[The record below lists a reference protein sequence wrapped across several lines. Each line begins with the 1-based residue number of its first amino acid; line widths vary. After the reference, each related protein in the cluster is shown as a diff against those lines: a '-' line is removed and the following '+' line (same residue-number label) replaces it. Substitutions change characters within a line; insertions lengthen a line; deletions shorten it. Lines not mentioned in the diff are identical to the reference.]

1 MNKNDFKVN
10 VFSLSERLFPLVA
23 CLLGDKT
30 KAEDA
35 IQEIIIKL
43 WEKRK
48 QLEKHPNV
56 KGFVFLTARNYCLD
70 ILRKKRVLVN
80 DGEFHLNLLKD
91 TKEETQLENKE
102 LNEIFIMRDLDGYDF
117 KEIAVIMDIKITQA
131 RVLLSSCSL

>member
-1 MNKNDFKVN
+1 M
-10 VFSLSERLFPLVA
+10 
-23 CLLGDKT
+23 
-30 KAEDA
+30 
-35 IQEIIIKL
+35 
-43 WEKRK
+43 
-48 QLEKHPNV
+48 
-56 KGFVFLTARNYCLD
+56 D